1 MVGHRLWSRL
11 TNPAALMIYA
21 LEGRRPARRPRGEDV
36 PSTRCRRTS
45 RLPGTPSPATP
56 GSTQTYSL
64 PGGAKRYVAIRAV
77 DDQGNVGRPLVVDLG
92 SHRPRG
98 SA

>member
-1 MVGHRLWSRL
+1 MVTSS
-11 TNPAALMIYA
+11 NPISPSNFAAA
-21 LEGRRPARRPRGEDV
+21 
-36 PSTRCRRTS
+36 S